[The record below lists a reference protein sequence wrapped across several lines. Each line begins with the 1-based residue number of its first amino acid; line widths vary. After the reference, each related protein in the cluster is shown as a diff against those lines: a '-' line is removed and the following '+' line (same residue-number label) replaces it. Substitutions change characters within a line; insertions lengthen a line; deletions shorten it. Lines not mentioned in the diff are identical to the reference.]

1 MGVFSTYAEA
11 HAKLDRAQYI
21 SDLNS
26 DMSDDGRRKRLPP
39 CRLIQESEEPT
50 IGRTKRP
57 RVFPLPE
64 SSDSEDVDNTLPDV
78 PPIPHNFPECHAAG
92 KKTIAR
98 PCSSQGS
105 NDDSIHDTISGTLD
119 EMCGTSFAGMSG
131 EATSHP
137 RQHEN
142 VASTTEFQ
150 KQVLQLLHL
159 VRLTQQRDSA
169 VLHELCAQRVTSTAA
184 KPLGALIKQPFASS
198 EDFEQFD
205 SSLSEERKLLLAQE
219 LVCIGGN
226 DVGHATRNILAY
238 MLTNRVAEEYSWFG
252 QKGKKKFCTLHAP
265 LVIFEAIRMNR
276 KFSGAT
282 RTEVECSIK
291 SWLRHAKERRCSKE

>member
-1 MGVFSTYAEA
+1 MRNVVCSILGKSAAPRHSHETATTPPNNGARILWAGIISIEEAMHLRAFSCLCCVSCGLLYLLSFKDKAKKLILKSAPPQESWDRYDIQVMGVFSTYAEA

-159 VRLTQQRDSA
+159 V
-169 VLHELCAQRVTSTAA
+169 
-184 KPLGALIKQPFASS
+184 
-198 EDFEQFD
+198 
-205 SSLSEERKLLLAQE
+205 
-219 LVCIGGN
+219 
-226 DVGHATRNILAY
+226 
-238 MLTNRVAEEYSWFG
+238 
-252 QKGKKKFCTLHAP
+252 
-265 LVIFEAIRMNR
+265 
-276 KFSGAT
+276 
-282 RTEVECSIK
+282 
-291 SWLRHAKERRCSKE
+291 